1 MSLTPEEIDG
11 LVERAQRGEQ
21 QPFWDL
27 ILQVQQDVRVFISIL
42 APSSELVEEILQ
54 ATLLKAFDI
63 LPKYELRGTFVQW
76 LKGIARNLLRQELHS
91 RGRHLSM
98 AGRTLEALVAEACMT
113 DLEKPAI
120 EASEPDAALRE
131 CMDRLAPHAREL
143 IDRRYGQGL
152 PLNRIAQQ
160 FKKPADTICVTLHRI
175 RETLRQC
182 LSAKGSNA

>member
-1 MSLTPEEIDG
+1 VSLTAEEIDS

-27 ILQVQQDVRVFISIL
+27 ILQVQQEVRLFIAVLS
-42 APSSELVEEILQ
+42 PSSELVEEILQ
-54 ATLLKAFDI
+54 ATLLKAYDI
-63 LPKYELRGTFVQW
+63 LPKYELRRTFVQW

-98 AGRTLEALVAEACMT
+98 ASRTLEAVVAEACMA
-113 DLEKPAI
+113 DLETPAI

-143 IDRRYGQGL
+143 LDRRYGQGL

-182 LSAKGSNA
+182 LSAKGANA